1 MASAETCPSLVVG
14 KPTDTPRA
22 VCKSYGFSVEFS
34 SDKVFTPLRCPLLGE
49 GIRNGNCEV
58 IHKVVSEQTDL
69 IESTITKNNIGKL
82 ENVPNIKGLNQELR
96 KIREGSREDREAY
109 INKNRTEIGQ
119 LYATLTVLV
128 QDPEVRERSISLK
141 QQVSHLD

>member
-1 MASAETCPSLVVG
+1 MANAETCPSLIVG

-34 SDKVFTPLRCPLLGE
+34 NNRVFTPLRCPLLGE
-49 GIRNGNCEV
+49 GIRNEKCEV
-58 IHKVVSEQTDL
+58 IHKVVSEQIVSAELSKTVN
-69 IESTITKNNIGKL
+69 KVGKL
-82 ENVPNIKGLNQELR
+82 ESVPHIRGLNQELK
-96 KIREGSREDREAY
+96 KIREGTREEREAY

-141 QQVSHLD
+141 QKVSHLD